1 MAKNVEKRFVD
12 AGFEVR
18 SEEGK
23 PITVS
28 GYAAVFEDE
37 TVIGGAFAERVAR
50 GAFEGSD
57 MSNTVALFNHD
68 MNQPLA
74 RVGHG
79 LDLKV
84 DERGL
89 RYSFELGNQS
99 YAKDLAENIRMG
111 NVSTSSFGFT
121 VEDDSWERRDDGVNL
136 RTINKVGLLFD
147 VSPTTQGAYP
157 TTEVGL
163 RSMELALANEEVLE
177 IETQEVRAESDED
190 LKEMEEEKEE
200 NEEEE
205 RAPGYDSDYDGVKDE
220 DEEEEEEE
228 EERSAAPGGDDCGCG
243 KSPQDCQQCDESESI
258 VELVD
263 RSILPNAYAGHDAI
277 KGNVAVNENPEPEAR
292 NSNISNNMKEK
303 NSAPALIQ
311 GMGDT
316 EKHVSKRYSF
326 GKAIQEAAQGR
337 LTGLEAEMNAE
348 ARNEFA
354 VSKVNINGGICVPSF
369 VMRDHGDP
377 LGATSTT
384 VNNGTDGD
392 VHSFGGQIGK
402 QDSGLVAAFRPQDI
416 ATQMGA
422 RSITGVSGDIVFQ
435 VQNSEIAASKP
446 NEAASATHDAVDFT
460 SETLSPVRY
469 SAYTRVTEQLL
480 AQSADDMGAFIAAD
494 IRKAIDA
501 KFNEDI
507 VSTVESACGTLVTS
521 AGNESLKEIL
531 DLEATLLANDV
542 PLDNVRVLCG
552 STAYRAA
559 REVSMDAGSGLLIAG
574 SPLGRRSVLGY
585 DAVVSSSMTADK
597 LFMADNSNMVMANWG
612 GLNIMVDP
620 YTDAHLGVV
629 RILCNVYKD
638 FACLNTAGFTGIDE
652 FDNAA

>member
-1 MAKNVEKRFVD
+1 MANNVEKRIVD

-79 LDLKV
+79 LELTV

-121 VEDDSWERRDDGVNL
+121 VEDDEWERRSDGMNL

-177 IETQEVRAESDED
+177 IENQEVR
-190 LKEMEEEKEE
+190 EELENQEQSVEE
-200 NEEEE
+200 VVEEVREQMTEEEE
-205 RAPGYDSDYDGVKDE
+205 TP
-220 DEEEEEEE
+220 EEEVSVEEMEEEE
-228 EERSAAPGGDDCGCG
+228 EERSESPGGGCGCG
-243 KSPQDCQQCDESESI
+243 K
-258 VELVD
+258 
-263 RSILPNAYAGHDAI
+263 
-277 KGNVAVNENPEPEAR
+277 NENPEPEAR
-292 NSNISNNMKEK
+292 NSNISNSNEMKE
-303 NSAPALIQ
+303 NNPAPAIIQ

-316 EKHVSKRYSF
+316 EGKLKKRYSF
-326 GKAIQEAAQGR
+326 GKAIQEAAAGR
-337 LTGLEAEMNAE
+337 LTGLEAEMSQE
-348 ARNEFA
+348 ARNEYA
-354 VSKVNINGGICVPSF
+354 EAKVNVNNGGFSVPS
-369 VMRDHGDP
+369 MMLRATDDP
-377 LGATSTT
+377 LGVGSTS
-384 VNNGTDGD
+384 DG
-392 VHSFGGQIGK
+392 VLHQFGGTIGTV
-402 QDSGLVAAFRPQDI
+402 DNGFVAAFRPNDI

-422 RSITGVSGDIVFQ
+422 RTVNGVSGNIVFQ
-435 VQNSEIAASKP
+435 VQNTEVDASKP
-446 NEAASATHDAVDFT
+446 SEGAAGTLDNPDFT
-460 SETLSPVRY
+460 SVTLTPARY
-469 SAYTRVTEQLL
+469 AAYTAVSEQLM

-501 KFNEDI
+501 KFNVDVLAAI
-507 VSTVESACGTLVTS
+507 DAAADANAAGGTIAANASTTNPAALAALLG
-521 AGNESLKEIL
+521 
-531 DLEATLLANDV
+531 LEGDLLAADV
-542 PLDNVRVLCG
+542 PLENIRALCG
-552 STAYRAA
+552 ATAYRTA
-559 REVSMDAGSGLLIAG
+559 RQVSMDTGSGLMIAD
-574 SPLGRRSVLGY
+574 SPLARRNLLGY
-585 DAVVSSSMTADK
+585 DAVVSSSVTAANVY
-597 LFMADNSNMVMANWG
+597 LADASNLAVANWG

-620 YTDAHLGVV
+620 YTFAEKGVI
-629 RILCNVYKD
+629 RIITNVYKD
-638 FACLNTAGFTGIDE
+638 VKVLNGAGFVGLSS
-652 FDNAA
+652 FDLTA

>member
-121 VEDDSWERRDDGVNL
+121 VEDDEWERRSDGMNL

-177 IETQEVRAESDED
+177 IENQEVR
-190 LKEMEEEKEE
+190 EELENQEQSVEE
-200 NEEEE
+200 VVEEVREQMTEEEE
-205 RAPGYDSDYDGVKDE
+205 TP
-220 DEEEEEEE
+220 EEEVEERPGHYSEEEMEEEE
-228 EERSAAPGGDDCGCG
+228 EERSESPGGGCGCG
-243 KSPQDCQQCDESESI
+243 K
-258 VELVD
+258 
-263 RSILPNAYAGHDAI
+263 
-277 KGNVAVNENPEPEAR
+277 NENPEPEAR
-292 NSNISNNMKEK
+292 NSNISNSNEMKE
-303 NSAPALIQ
+303 NNPAPAIIQ

-316 EKHVSKRYSF
+316 EGKLKKRYSF
-326 GKAIQEAAQGR
+326 GKAIQEAAAGR
-337 LTGLEAEMNAE
+337 LTGLEAEMSQE
-348 ARNEFA
+348 ARNEYA
-354 VSKVNINGGICVPSF
+354 EAKVNVNNGGFSVPS
-369 VMRDHGDP
+369 MMLRATDDP
-377 LGATSTT
+377 LGVGASS
-384 VNNGTDGD
+384 DG
-392 VHSFGGQIGK
+392 VLHQFGGTIGTV
-402 QDSGLVAAFRPQDI
+402 DNGFVAAFRPNDI

-422 RSITGVSGDIVFQ
+422 RTVNGVSGNIVFQ
-435 VQNSEIAASKP
+435 VQNAEVDASKP
-446 NEAASATHDAVDFT
+446 AEGAAGTLDNADFT
-460 SETLSPVRY
+460 SVTLTPARY
-469 SAYTRVTEQLL
+469 AAYTAVSEQLM

-494 IRKAIDA
+494 IRKAIDE
-501 KFNEDI
+501 KFNADVVAAI
-507 VSTVESACGTLVTS
+507 DAAADSS
-521 AGNESLKEIL
+521 AGGTITA
-531 DLEATLLANDV
+531 DLSNTNAEALTALLGLEGDLLAADV
-542 PLDNVRVLCG
+542 PLENIRALAG
-552 STAYRAA
+552 ATAYRTA
-559 REVSMDAGSGLLIAG
+559 RQVSMDTGSGLMIAD
-574 SPLGRRSVLGY
+574 SPLARRNLLGY
-585 DAVVSSSMTADK
+585 DAVVNSSVTAANIY
-597 LFMADNSNMVMANWG
+597 LADASNLAVANWG

-620 YTDAHLGVV
+620 YTFAEKGVI
-629 RILCNVYKD
+629 RIITNVYKD
-638 FACLNTAGFTGIDE
+638 VKVLNGAGFVGLSSFNLTDE
-652 FDNAA
+652 TP

>member
-50 GAFEGSD
+50 GAFEGAD
-57 MSNTVALFNHD
+57 MSDTVALFNHD

-79 LDLKV
+79 LELKV

-190 LKEMEEEKEE
+190 LKEMEEEQEE

-243 KSPQDCQQCDESESI
+243 KSEEAV

-277 KGNVAVNENPEPEAR
+277 KGKTATTENPEPEAR

-316 EKHVSKRYSF
+316 EEHISKRYSF

-337 LTGLEAEMNAE
+337 LTGLEAEMNTE
-348 ARNEFA
+348 ARNEFQD
-354 VSKVNINGGICVPSF
+354 SKVNISGGICVPSF
-369 VMRDHGDP
+369 VYRTHGDP
-377 LGATSTT
+377 SSVSATS
-384 VNNGTDGD
+384 NGTN
-392 VHSFGGQIGK
+392 HSFGGTIGVE
-402 QDSGLVAAFRPQDI
+402 DAGLVAAFRPQDV
-416 ATQMGA
+416 ATQMGV
-422 RSITGVSGDIVFQ
+422 RTINGVSGDIVFQ
-435 VQNSEIAASKP
+435 VQSANLAASTP
-446 NEAASATHDAVDFT
+446 AEGVTVTGDNIEFT
-460 SETLSPVRY
+460 AKTLQPKRY
-469 SAYTRVTEQLL
+469 GAYTRVTEQLL
-480 AQSADDMGAFIAAD
+480 AQSADDMGAFIATD

-501 KFNEDI
+501 AFNTDVI
-507 VSTVESACGTLVTS
+507 AAIDAAADTNAGGTIAASGADAL
-521 AGNESLKEIL
+521 ADIL
-531 DLEATLLANDV
+531 DLEADMLGADV
-542 PLDNVRVLCG
+542 PLENIKVLCG
-552 STAYRAA
+552 SGAYRTA

-585 DAVVSSSMTADK
+585 DATVSSSVGSE
-597 LFMADNSNMVMANWG
+597 LIYMADNSNLVMANWG

-638 FACLNTAGFTGIDE
+638 IEVLNGAGMRGLSS
-652 FDNAA
+652 FDGAA

>member
-1 MAKNVEKRFVD
+1 MANNVEKRIVD

-79 LDLKV
+79 LELTV

-121 VEDDSWERRDDGVNL
+121 VEDDEWERRSDGMNL

-177 IETQEVRAESDED
+177 IENQEVR
-190 LKEMEEEKEE
+190 EELENQEQSVEE
-200 NEEEE
+200 VVEEVREQMTEEEE
-205 RAPGYDSDYDGVKDE
+205 TP
-220 DEEEEEEE
+220 EEEVSVEEMEEEE
-228 EERSAAPGGDDCGCG
+228 EERSESPGGGCGCG
-243 KSPQDCQQCDESESI
+243 K
-258 VELVD
+258 
-263 RSILPNAYAGHDAI
+263 
-277 KGNVAVNENPEPEAR
+277 NENPEPEAR
-292 NSNISNNMKEK
+292 NSNISNSNEMKE
-303 NSAPALIQ
+303 NNPAPAIIQ

-316 EKHVSKRYSF
+316 EGKLKKRYSF
-326 GKAIQEAAQGR
+326 GKAIQEAAAGR
-337 LTGLEAEMNAE
+337 LTGLEAEMSQE
-348 ARNEFA
+348 ARNEYA
-354 VSKVNINGGICVPSF
+354 EAKVNVNNGGFSVPS
-369 VMRDHGDP
+369 MMLRATDDP
-377 LGATSTT
+377 LGVGSTS
-384 VNNGTDGD
+384 DG
-392 VHSFGGQIGK
+392 VLHQFGGTIGTV
-402 QDSGLVAAFRPQDI
+402 DNGFVAAFRPNDI

-422 RSITGVSGDIVFQ
+422 RTVNGVSGNIVFQ
-435 VQNSEIAASKP
+435 VQNTEVDASKP
-446 NEAASATHDAVDFT
+446 SEGAAGTLDNPDFT
-460 SETLSPVRY
+460 SVTLTPARY
-469 SAYTRVTEQLL
+469 AAYTAVSEQLM

-501 KFNEDI
+501 KFNVDVLAAI
-507 VSTVESACGTLVTS
+507 DAAADANAAGGTIAANASTTNAAAL
-521 AGNESLKEIL
+521 AALLSLEG
-531 DLEATLLANDV
+531 DLLAADV
-542 PLDNVRVLCG
+542 PLENIRALCG
-552 STAYRAA
+552 ATAYRTA
-559 REVSMDAGSGLLIAG
+559 RQVSMDTGSGLMIAD
-574 SPLGRRSVLGY
+574 SPLARRNLLGY
-585 DAVVSSSMTADK
+585 DAVVSSSVTAANVY
-597 LFMADNSNMVMANWG
+597 LADASNLAVANWG

-620 YTDAHLGVV
+620 YTFAEKGVI
-629 RILCNVYKD
+629 RIITNVYKD
-638 FACLNTAGFTGIDE
+638 VKVLNGAGFVGLSS
-652 FDNAA
+652 FDLTA